1 MDWCPEFSP
10 DYSMSN
16 IDSIIR
22 EIEKT
27 IIESNGDFFIIE
39 SYNHDKYF
47 NISLKEDLFLSSA
60 TVNFLTD
67 WTSYTFKD
75 ILNKY
80 KDSLKTST
88 MIMEIKMDFQIYF
101 QNMIANNNIYK
112 DLYKFYFEQGIPSD

>member
-1 MDWCPEFSP
+1 
-10 DYSMSN
+10 MSN

-47 NISLKEDLFLSSA
+47 RLYLKEDLFLSSA
-60 TVNFLTD
+60 TVKFLTD

-80 KDSLKTST
+80 KDSLKTSA

-101 QNMIANNNIYK
+101 RNMIANNNIYK
-112 DLYKFYFEQGIPSD
+112 DLYKFYFEQGIPND